1 MVLSFSCS
9 LQTPAG
15 GHGEL
20 QISTLCSSCFVCS
33 SSLHF
38 PNSGRQHSSI
48 SPAAPPLRILYKEQA
63 FFSHSHLYKKRDV
76 FYHELFDMQ
85 YSHSSCSEN
94 SPWIGWYNSRMLRT
108 IISLILS
115 FQKQILCLWKGLAWI
130 SSKQWRL
137 KAYPYGTVAPEESC
151 IIFPVLY
158 LLNLPKGWENNI
170 SSVFGFL
177 IIPNSIS
184 NGTNLI
190 ASLDKHLPN

>member
-15 GHGEL
+15 GQGNCRLAHCAL
-20 QISTLCSSCFVCS
+20 PVLC
-33 SSLHF
+33 
-38 PNSGRQHSSI
+38 
-48 SPAAPPLRILYKEQA
+48 AAPLCIFPIQVGSTHQSALQLHHWEFFIRSKVSLVIATCIRREMFSPMSCLICSTVILLVLK
-63 FFSHSHLYKKRDV
+63 S
-76 FYHELFDMQ
+76 
-85 YSHSSCSEN
+85 

-137 KAYPYGTVAPEESC
+137 KAYLYGTVATEKSC

-177 IIPNSIS
+177 VIPNSIS